1 MTGNAGFDRR
11 IFDFLD
17 REAGHGSPDY
27 LDDILSRTARTRQR
41 PAWTSIERWLPV
53 DLSTHQSV
61 FSRPAPMRSIA
72 ILVALALLIAAFVA
86 LAVGSQRRILEPYG
100 LARNG
105 SIVSSLGG
113 DIYAIDPATSA
124 KSILVGGDPFDFAPT
139 YSRDGSQF
147 LFLRSAGVPPTNT
160 APLLRL
166 MVAKADGSDLR
177 SLSDEVG
184 DLAWFD
190 WSPSG
195 SQIAYVANFGKIS
208 VVNVDGSGTRTLDVG
223 RPAHF
228 VTWLPPHG
236 SEILFRGEQL
246 TDGDPAPGIFG
257 VRPDGTG
264 FHPISTKPAN
274 NRFDYQS
281 LTVSPDGSRI
291 SFSRFSDIGTPS
303 AFTLDLRT
311 GEENA
316 LTGPAGTSQRGGAV
330 FSPDGKLVAYTRLYP
345 DGSSQLVIAPADG
358 STLGTALGPRN
369 GAGANGGEG
378 GAYVF
383 TPDGSAVIATYG
395 QDGATYR
402 LPIDGS
408 PGTIIQ
414 AGAYSSVD
422 VQRLAP

>member
-17 REAGHGSPDY
+17 REAGRGSPDY

-61 FSRPAPMRSIA
+61 FNRPAQMRSIA

-105 SIVSSLGG
+105 AIVSSLDG

-124 KSILVGGDPFDFAPT
+124 QSVLIGGDPFDFAPT
-139 YSRDGSQF
+139 YSRDGSRF
-147 LFLRSAGVPPTNT
+147 LFLRSAGVPPTDA
-160 APLLRL
+160 APMLRL
-166 MVAKADGSDLR
+166 MVANADGSDVR
-177 SLSDEVG
+177 ALSDEVSE
-184 DLAWFD
+184 LSWFD

-195 SQIAYVANFGKIS
+195 SQIAYVGNFGTIS

-236 SEILFRGEQL
+236 SEILFRGEHL
-246 TDGDPAPGIFG
+246 TDSDPAPGIFG

-264 FHPISTKPAN
+264 FHPISTKPASN
-274 NRFDYQS
+274 GFDYQS

-311 GEENA
+311 GEEKA

-330 FSPDGKLVAYTRLYP
+330 FSPDGKLAVYTRLYP

-358 STLGTALGPRN
+358 STSGIVLGPRTS
-369 GAGANGGEG
+369 AGNGGEG
-378 GAYVF
+378 IASVF

-395 QDGATYR
+395 QDGPTHR

-414 AGAYSSVD
+414 SGAYSSVD